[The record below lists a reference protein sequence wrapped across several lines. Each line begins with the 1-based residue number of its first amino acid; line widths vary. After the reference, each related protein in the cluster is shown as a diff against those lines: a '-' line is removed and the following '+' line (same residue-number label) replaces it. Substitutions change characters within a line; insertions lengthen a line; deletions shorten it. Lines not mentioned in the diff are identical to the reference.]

1 MGWLLAV
8 LLYLS
13 AGVGTAMLM
22 DWRVQE
28 LSLRESIILMILW
41 PLVLLALLA
50 VLTLFAAL
58 WIGRR

>member
-22 DWRVQE
+22 DWKAQE
-28 LSLRESIILMILW
+28 LSIREGIILMLLW
-41 PLVLLALLA
+41 PLVMLALLA
-50 VLTLFAAL
+50 VLILFAAL
-58 WIGRR
+58 WVGRR